1 MTLEDFH
8 DVHKSEEMEQ
18 VEATKTDVE
27 KKVERILT
35 LIKRKSKGE
44 EEPEIAVLVED
55 FHEQYQSLYSQYEQ
69 LKRESSKK
77 VFDWQ
82 GLESHS
88 SNASGSDS
96 EYHPSTD
103 IKPTADAE
111 VNKHGSLQTRMTGNI
126 QEELERALKEDAD
139 LNHQL
144 VSKTRENEAL
154 ASDHLAAVSKIQEIE
169 IVNRDLRKEVD
180 EKEKRLSDSES
191 EHKGRL
197 IELEENLIGLQNKVE
212 SHQLEKRH
220 LEAQLDGKTAE
231 CKLHGETIKAL
242 YRQISEVG
250 DEVSKFM
257 KQIEDSDNN
266 LTTKLE
272 DSVAQIINLKVEVD
286 NLYDQTYE
294 VDALKQELDS
304 VRNQKIESETLLE
317 RKSKETSQYWI
328 QVKTLKDEL
337 ARKSGAEKILV
348 EEKEGL
354 QMQVMELESEVDVLR
369 KQKTKLEDSER
380 SNIREINQLRDDKSR
395 LNAKILELEALF
407 QQKELE
413 ISAIQENY
421 ESKRLEETAQ
431 NMTLNAEIELLQQ
444 KLEFM
449 KMEKSSLEE
458 RIVDQ
463 KRIMKQRE
471 DNANNTLE
479 SNSKLARRLSTG
491 TNFNINVLERKMEDL
506 AEEFRKKTEDN
517 IRILYQRIMVA
528 EKIHYDNKDTYKTI
542 KEKLEQENEAL
553 TGKLK
558 ASDAELRKMRDS
570 LEAGK
575 KEWTE
580 SNSTLKQENG
590 VLGKKLA
597 SCEAEL
603 KKLKDPTESM
613 KIAVTGL
620 NSRRDLENEVLTNKL
635 ANSEG
640 ELKKLRDSMEVG
652 KDAFAESNSRLEQ
665 ENGALKEK
673 LVACEAELRKTRSSI
688 KAGTNALAES
698 NARLE
703 QENRKLRRKLASC
716 EADLRMLMDS
726 TEASQNAL
734 TESNSRLEHANREL
748 NEKLASC
755 EADLRMLRD
764 STEASQNAL
773 TESNS
778 RLEQAKRELNEKLA
792 TCEDELCKLKDS
804 IDADALNE
812 SNSRLV
818 QENEALGEKLA
829 SSEAELRKVRESNRE
844 LNEKLATCEA
854 EVCKLKD
861 SNESNSRLVQAN
873 ETLTEKLVSSE
884 AELRKARESSRE
896 LNEKLATCEDELC
909 KLKDL
914 NELNSRLVQVNEV
927 LGEKLASSEA
937 ELRKVRESNR
947 ELNEKLATC
956 EAELCKLKD
965 LNESNSRLVQAN
977 EALGEKL
984 ASSEAEMRKVR
995 ESNRELNE
1003 KLATCEAELCK
1014 LKDSI
1019 ESNSRLVQANEA
1031 LGEKL
1036 ASSEAELRKVR
1047 ESAEVRENALTQ
1059 SNSRL
1064 VLQIGE
1070 LEEKLATCEA
1080 ELSNLRDAMNES
1092 ISSVDETSQTGI
1104 SNVEDQLVSMNDMNT
1119 MLAEISKENELLK
1132 EKVSSLE
1139 AKLSEEEEEKLKLL
1153 EAITE
1158 LETRV
1163 KALEKITK
1171 EKDEELLGREE
1182 EKRVAIRELC
1192 QLIDYH
1198 RCRYDELKEMININT
1213 VITMKKHETCHIYF
1227 KR

>member
-1 MTLEDFH
+1 MTSEDFH
-8 DVHKSEEMEQ
+8 EVQKPEEMEQ
-18 VEATKTDVE
+18 VEVTKTDVE
-27 KKVERILT
+27 KKVERILM

-44 EEPEIAVLVED
+44 EEPELAVLIED
-55 FHEQYQSLYSQYEQ
+55 FHEQYRSLYSQYEQ

-77 VFDWQ
+77 VFDWE

-96 EYHPSTD
+96 EYHLSTD

-111 VNKHGSLQTRMTGNI
+111 FNKDGSLLGRMTGNI
-126 QEELERALKEDAD
+126 QEELERALTKVAD
-139 LNHQL
+139 PSHQL
-144 VSKTRENEAL
+144 VSKTEEKEDL

-169 IVNRDLRKEVD
+169 IVNRDLRREVD
-180 EKEKRLSDSES
+180 EKEKRLASSES
-191 EHKGRL
+191 EHKGRV
-197 IELEENLIGLQNKVE
+197 IELEEKLIGLKNEVE
-212 SHQLEKRH
+212 SHQLEKLH

-242 YRQISEVG
+242 YRQISELG

-266 LTTKLE
+266 LTSKLE
-272 DSVAQIINLKVEVD
+272 DSMAQIINLKVEVD

-294 VDALKQELDS
+294 VDVLKQELDS

-317 RKSKETSQYWI
+317 RKSKETSQYLI

-337 ARKSGAEKILV
+337 ARTSGVEQILV

-354 QMQVMELESEVDVLR
+354 QMQVLELESEVDVLR
-369 KQKTKLEDSER
+369 KQKTKLEDNER
-380 SNIREINQLRDDKSR
+380 SNVREINQLRDEKGR
-395 LNAKILELEALF
+395 LNAKVLELESLF

-413 ISAIQENY
+413 ISAIQEDY

-431 NMTLNAEIELLQQ
+431 TMTLNAEIELLKQ

-449 KMEKSSLEE
+449 KMEKSSLEAQ
-458 RIVDQ
+458 IADQ
-463 KRIMKQRE
+463 KRIMKERE
-471 DNANNTLE
+471 ENANNTLE
-479 SNSKLARRLSTG
+479 SNSKLVRRLSAG
-491 TNFNINVLERKMEDL
+491 NFNINVLERKMEDL

-528 EKIHYDNKDTYKTI
+528 EKIHYDNKDTSKII

-553 TGKLK
+553 TWKLK
-558 ASDAELRKMRDS
+558 ASEAKLRKMRDS

-580 SNSTLKQENG
+580 SNSKLKQENG
-590 VLGKKLA
+590 VLARKLA

-603 KKLKDPTESM
+603 KKLRDPTESM

-620 NSRRDLENEVLTNKL
+620 NSRLELENEVLKNKL
-635 ANSEG
+635 ANCEG
-640 ELKKLRDSMEVG
+640 ELKKLRDSMDVG
-652 KDAFAESNSRLEQ
+652 KESFGESNSRLEQ

-673 LVACEAELRKTRSSI
+673 LASCEAELRKTRSSI
-688 KAGTNALAES
+688 KAGKNALAES

-703 QENRKLRRKLASC
+703 LENKKLRRQLASC

-734 TESNSRLEHANREL
+734 TESNSRLEHTNREL
-748 NEKLASC
+748 NEKLATC

-773 TESNS
+773 TESNL
-778 RLEQAKRELNEKLA
+778 RLEHANRELNEKLA
-792 TCEDELCKLKDS
+792 TCEVEICKLKDT
-804 IDADALNE
+804 IDAEALNE

-818 QENEALGEKLA
+818 QVNEALAEKLA
-829 SSEAELRKVRESNRE
+829 SSEADLRKVRESNRE

-854 EVCKLKD
+854 EPCMLKD
-861 SNESNSRLVQAN
+861 LNESNSRLEQAN
-873 ETLTEKLVSSE
+873 EALGEKLASSE
-884 AELRKARESSRE
+884 VELRKVRESNRE
-896 LNEKLATCEDELC
+896 LNEKLASCEAELC

-914 NELNSRLVQVNEV
+914 NESNSRLEQTFEA
-927 LGEKLASSEA
+927 LGEKLANSEAELRKVRESNRELNEKVALCESELCMLKDLNESNSRLEQVNEALGEKLANSKA

-965 LNESNSRLVQAN
+965 
-977 EALGEKL
+977 
-984 ASSEAEMRKVR
+984 SS
-995 ESNRELNE
+995 
-1003 KLATCEAELCK
+1003 
-1014 LKDSI
+1014 

-1047 ESAEVRENALTQ
+1047 ESTEIWKNALTE

-1064 VLQIGE
+1064 RLQIGE
-1070 LEEKLATCEA
+1070 LEEKLATSEA
-1080 ELSNLRDAMNES
+1080 ELSNLRDALNES
-1092 ISSVDETSQTGI
+1092 ISSVDENSDTGI
-1104 SNVEDQLVSMNDMNT
+1104 SNVEDHLVSMNDMNT

-1139 AKLSEEEEEKLKLL
+1139 AKLSEEGEEKMKLL
-1153 EAITE
+1153 EAIAE
-1158 LETRV
+1158 LEARV
-1163 KALEKITK
+1163 KASEKITK

-1198 RCRYDELKEMININT
+1198 RGRYDELKEMINSYT
-1213 VITMKKHETCHIYF
+1213 AITMKKT
-1227 KR
+1227 